1 MGAFC
6 NVKFDVEWYTG
17 ISFIYAEAE
26 EMSVSLGRGR
36 ASLLKRSVSTEPQ
49 RSSPGGLQDAH
60 PTTSPPP
67 TSSNPS
73 PIKNIKPKLRTFQKP
88 RPLKSRNPTSTSP
101 LVIPDSNNNSCSS
114 SQGDYIAVL
123 VIEPRLV
130 IDINILNQPWFG
142 CCPWQTKMMHRYVKL
157 S

>member
-1 MGAFC
+1 M
-6 NVKFDVEWYTG
+6 
-17 ISFIYAEAE
+17 
-26 EMSVSLGRGR
+26 SLGRGR

-88 RPLKSRNPTSTSP
+88 RPLKSQNPTSTSP